1 MSKNKI
7 NHIIDVPD
15 CTVGLFITYD
25 ENGYIIGVN
34 DFFSPPMQNTE
45 CHRVLTDMVDSML
58 PIVANILDFV
68 VEKYVEGNQELT
80 EEDKE
85 NLKNVI
91 YVDFKKPTKH

>member
-1 MSKNKI
+1 MSENKI
-7 NHIIDVPD
+7 NHIINVPD
-15 CTVGLFITYD
+15 CTVGLFITHE
-25 ENGYIIGVN
+25 ENGYIIGVS
-34 DFFSPPMQNTE
+34 DFFSPPMQDTE
-45 CHRVLTDMVDSML
+45 CHKVLTDMV

>member
-1 MSKNKI
+1 MSENKI
-7 NHIIDVPD
+7 NHIINVPD

-25 ENGYIIGVN
+25 ENGYIIGVS

>member
-15 CTVGLFITYD
+15 CTVGLFITHE
-25 ENGYIIGVN
+25 ENGYIIGVS

-85 NLKNVI
+85 NLRNVI

>member
-1 MSKNKI
+1 MI
-7 NHIIDVPD
+7 NVPD
-15 CTVGLFITYD
+15 CTFGLFITHD
-25 ENGYIIGVN
+25 GNGINISCG
-34 DFFSPPMQNTE
+34 DFATDAMQNTE
-45 CHRVLTDMVDSML
+45 CQRVLTGMVDSML

-85 NLKNVI
+85 NLRNVI

>member
-1 MSKNKI
+1 MSENKI
-7 NHIIDVPD
+7 NHIINVPD
-15 CTVGLFITYD
+15 CTVGLFITHE
-25 ENGYIIGVN
+25 ENGYIIGVS

-85 NLKNVI
+85 NLRNVI

>member
-1 MSKNKI
+1 MSENKI
-7 NHIIDVPD
+7 NHIINVPD
-15 CTVGLFITYD
+15 CTVGLFITHE
-25 ENGYIIGVN
+25 ENGYIIGVS
-34 DFFSPPMQNTE
+34 DFFSPPMQDTE
-45 CHRVLTDMVDSML
+45 CHKVLTDMVDSML

>member
-1 MSKNKI
+1 MSENKI
-7 NHIIDVPD
+7 NHIINVPD
-15 CTVGLFITYD
+15 CTVGLFITHE
-25 ENGYIIGVN
+25 ENGYIIGVS

>member
-1 MSKNKI
+1 
-7 NHIIDVPD
+7 
-15 CTVGLFITYD
+15 
-25 ENGYIIGVN
+25 
-34 DFFSPPMQNTE
+34 MQNTE